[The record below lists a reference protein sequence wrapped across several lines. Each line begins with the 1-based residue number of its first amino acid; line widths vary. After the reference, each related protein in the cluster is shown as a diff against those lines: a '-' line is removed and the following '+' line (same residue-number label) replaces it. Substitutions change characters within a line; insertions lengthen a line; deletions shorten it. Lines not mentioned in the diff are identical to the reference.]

1 MHGQPHIRFTR
12 YLMFVVG
19 GEGEEDREGSGKQ
32 HNDADYEA
40 FYVPNIT
47 KIKSR
52 RLVKGNVTCM
62 EQKRN

>member
-1 MHGQPHIRFTR
+1 
-12 YLMFVVG
+12 MFVVG